1 MKHPVLQNRG
11 RLIVWWLVWI
21 FLALGQSSLFYF
33 AYGSFTEILIPD
45 IAISFVIYSG
55 LGLALWFP
63 LSYFNRSIERMT
75 VLITNLALIGA
86 ICVAVWIL
94 AARYLTMEI
103 MPSFTG
109 FSDYWNKTFPY
120 RVGTGAFIYGLV
132 ILTYYLIE
140 STARLAEKKAKEAKL
155 ESLVKETELKML
167 RSQINP
173 HFLFNSLNSVSSLTV
188 TNPDKAREMVIK
200 LSEFMRYALS
210 RKDEKPVT
218 LQSELNNLRLYLDIE
233 TVRFGDRLSVEETVD
248 PACLNALLPVM
259 ILQPLYE
266 NAIKHGVYESTRKVT
281 IKTTVGFNDGFVE
294 ISIFN
299 TFDPEASP
307 AKGTGTGLSN
317 VTRRLELLYGSKA
330 LLKTEKL
337 EDSFMVRIFIP
348 ADFDN

>member
-1 MKHPVLQNRG
+1 MKHPVLQNRV
-11 RLIVWWLVWI
+11 RLIAWWLVWI
-21 FLALGQSSLFYF
+21 LLGLGQSFLFYF
-33 AYGSFTEILIPD
+33 AYGSFTRILIPD
-45 IAISFVIYSG
+45 IIISFLFYSG
-55 LGLALWFP
+55 LALALWYP
-63 LSYFNRSIERMT
+63 LSYFNRSVARIT
-75 VLITNLALIGA
+75 VLISNLLIIGA
-86 ICVAVWIL
+86 ICVVVWVLVTKYL
-94 AARYLTMEI
+94 ASQI

-109 FSDYWNKTFPY
+109 FDDYWDKTFPY
-120 RVGTGAFIYGLV
+120 RVGTGGFLYGLV

-140 STARLAEKKAKEAKL
+140 STLRLAEKKAQEAKL

-188 TNPDKAREMVIK
+188 TDPDKARTMVIK

-233 TVRFGDRLSVEETVD
+233 MVRFGDRLTVDEQVD

-266 NAIKHGVYESTRKVT
+266 NAIKHGVYESTRKVS
-281 IKTTVGFNDGFVE
+281 IRTTVRYSEGFVE

-299 TFDPEASP
+299 TFDPEATP
-307 AKGTGTGLSN
+307 PKGTGTGLSN
-317 VTRRLELLYGSKA
+317 VTRRLELLYGTKA
-330 LLKTEKL
+330 LLKTEKS
-337 EDSFMVRIFIP
+337 EDSFTVRIFIP
-348 ADFDN
+348 ADFNT